1 MFHLVNIRHWQM
13 IQQLDFPSKFLQRLQ
28 SIFVPQSLGL
38 FLVDQDEIMFQH
50 FTSFLNSVFLCGG
63 SVDSAEVD
71 DEGLLDTKDSI

>member
-1 MFHLVNIRHWQM
+1 
-13 IQQLDFPSKFLQRLQ
+13 
-28 SIFVPQSLGL
+28 
-38 FLVDQDEIMFQH
+38 MFQH